1 MIAWSRRARAIVIIR
16 GRGQMPSRFF
26 YRAASAP
33 APNRPPSLG
42 VVALLD
48 CRSDSRRWG
57 LIGGAVEP
65 DESLDEALRR
75 EVAEET
81 GLAIQRYTL
90 FGTFSDPSRLIQ
102 YPDDTIV
109 RIITLAYQVPVAPD
123 ATPRVSVEA
132 TALHF
137 FSRAALH
144 DLDIVE
150 THRHIVE
157 HWLANETLVLD

>member
-1 MIAWSRRARAIVIIR
+1 
-16 GRGQMPSRFF
+16 MPSRFF
-26 YRAASAP
+26 YRSASAP

-42 VVALLD
+42 VVALLERDGALLLD
-48 CRSDSRRWG
+48 CRSDSGRWG

-65 DESLDEALRR
+65 DESLAEALRR

-81 GLAIQRYTL
+81 GLAVRHYAL
-90 FGTFSDPSRLIQ
+90 FGTFSDPSRIIH

-109 RIITLAYQVPVAPD
+109 RIVTLAYRVTVAPD
-123 ATPRVSVEA
+123 ATPRLSDEA
-132 TALHF
+132 TALRF
-137 FSRAALH
+137 FSREALH

-157 HWLANETLVLD
+157 CWLADEALVLD